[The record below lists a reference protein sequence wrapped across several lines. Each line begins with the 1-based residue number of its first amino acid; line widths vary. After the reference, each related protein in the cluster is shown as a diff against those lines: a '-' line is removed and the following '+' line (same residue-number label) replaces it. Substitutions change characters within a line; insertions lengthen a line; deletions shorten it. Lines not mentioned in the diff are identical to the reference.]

1 MTTWAQ
7 HVGKFAK
14 KHNIKLGQAMKN
26 SKCKQE
32 WKQMK
37 HGGDAELE
45 QKNLDG
51 DAELEKNVDGGA
63 ELEKNVDGGAELE
76 KNVDGGAEL
85 EQKNMEVKSEG
96 GSRRRRRSMK
106 KSSRRR
112 GRSLKNKSRKNK
124 K

>member
-7 HVGKFAK
+7 HVGKFAER
-14 KHNIKLGQAMKN
+14 HNIKLGQAMKN

-37 HGGDAELE
+37 HGGNTGLKE
-45 QKNLDG
+45 
-51 DAELEKNVDGGA
+51 
-63 ELEKNVDGGAELE
+63 
-76 KNVDGGAEL
+76 NVDGGAEL
-85 EQKNMEVKSEG
+85 EQKNMEVKVEG